1 MSRPFSIA
9 LGQIAAE
16 QTKKVTIDKA
26 VEFVS
31 RAADQGA
38 DLIVFPEIGMTQFFP
53 QFPADSKWFE
63 EAEPIPSGTTC
74 DAMQEIASKHNIAI
88 VVSIYEVAIDGVYYD
103 SAAVIDKSG
112 ELLGVQRMMHIAE
125 EPLYNE
131 KFYYKPGN
139 TDNYPVFLIGGSVK
153 LGVAVCQD
161 QFFPEHIRLLTLH
174 GAEII
179 VVPTAISAESDPML
193 LASQSAAVLNQV
205 FFAGANRVGKEGE
218 MTFIGRSHVV
228 DPAGDLVAISEEKK
242 DHLLV
247 VPVDMDF
254 VGEVRRRQ
262 NYWLRDR
269 RPETYG
275 DLVKPLF

>member
-1 MSRPFSIA
+1 ME
-9 LGQIAAE
+9 AE
-16 QTKKVTIDKA
+16 QIPGGVTC
-26 VEFVS
+26 E
-31 RAADQGA
+31 
-38 DLIVFPEIGMTQFFP
+38 
-53 QFPADSKWFE
+53 
-63 EAEPIPSGTTC
+63 
-74 DAMQEIASKHNIAI
+74 AMQKVASDHKIGV
-88 VVSIYEVAIDGVYYD
+88 VVSIYEVAIAGVYYD
-103 SAAVIDKSG
+103 SAAIIDKGG

-139 TDNYPVFLIGGSVK
+139 TDNYPAFLIGGNVK
-153 LGVAVCQD
+153 IGVAICQD

-174 GAEII
+174 GAELIA
-179 VVPTAISAESDPML
+179 VPTAISAETDPML

-205 FFAGANRVGKEGE
+205 FFAGVNRVGTEGE
-218 MTFIGRSHVV
+218 MTFIGKSHVV
-228 DPAGDLVAISEEKK
+228 DAAGNIVDISKETK

-247 VPVDMDF
+247 VPVDIDF

-275 DLVKPLF
+275 DLAKPLF

>member
-9 LGQIAAE
+9 LGQIAAL
-16 QTKKVTIDKA
+16 QTKKATIDKA
-26 VEFVS
+26 IEFVS

-38 DLIVFPEIGMTQFFP
+38 NMIVFPEIGMTQFFP
-53 QFPADSKWFE
+53 QFRADSKWFE
-63 EAEPIPSGTTC
+63 EAEPIPGGITC
-74 DAMQEIASKHNIAI
+74 DVMQEVAFKHKIAI

-125 EPLYNE
+125 EGLYNE

-139 TDNYPVFLIGGSVK
+139 TDSYPVFLIGGSVK
-153 LGVAVCQD
+153 LGVAICQD

-179 VVPTAISAESDPML
+179 VVPSAISTESDPML
-193 LASQSAAVLNQV
+193 LASQSAAALNQV
-205 FFAGANRVGKEGE
+205 FFACANRVGKERK
-218 MTFIGRSHVV
+218 MTFIGKSHVV
-228 DPAGDLVAISEEKK
+228 DPLGNIVEISKEKK

-247 VPVDMDF
+247 VPVDMNF

-275 DLVKPLF
+275 DLAKPLF

>member
-1 MSRPFSIA
+1 MSRPFTIA

-16 QTKKVTIDKA
+16 PTKPATIDKA
-26 VEFVS
+26 VAFIGQ
-31 RAADQGA
+31 AAGQGA
-38 DLIVFPEIGMTQFFP
+38 NLIVFPEIGMTKFFP
-53 QFPADSKWFE
+53 QFRAEANWFE
-63 EAEPIPSGTTC
+63 EAEPIPGGTTC
-74 DAMQEIASKHNIAI
+74 NTLQEAAAKHKMAI

-103 SAAVIDKSG
+103 SAAIIDQSG

-139 TDNYPVFLIGGSVK
+139 TTDYPVFSIGGSVK
-153 LGVAVCQD
+153 LGVAICQD

-179 VVPTAISAESDPML
+179 AVPTAIAAESDPML
-193 LASQSAAVLNQV
+193 LASQSAAALNQV
-205 FFAGANRVGKEGE
+205 FFAGTNRVGTEDE
-218 MTFIGRSHVV
+218 LTFIGKSHVV
-228 DPAGDLVAISEEKK
+228 DPTGNIVAISEEKK

-247 VPVDMDF
+247 VPVDMDL

-275 DLVKPLF
+275 DLTKPLF

>member
-1 MSRPFSIA
+1 MSRPFTIA

-16 QTKKVTIDKA
+16 QTKKATIDKA
-26 VEFVS
+26 GEFLS

-53 QFPADSKWFE
+53 QFRADPKWFE
-63 EAEPIPSGTTC
+63 EAEPIPGGATC
-74 DAMQEIASKHNIAI
+74 DAMQEFASKHKIAI
-88 VVSIYEVAIDGVYYD
+88 VVSIYEEAIAGVYYD

-125 EPLYNE
+125 EGLYNE

-139 TDNYPVFLIGGSVK
+139 TDNYPVFLIDGNVK
-153 LGVAVCQD
+153 LGVAICQD
-161 QFFPEHIRLLTLH
+161 MFFPEHIRLLTLH

-179 VVPTAISAESDPML
+179 ATPNAISDDTDPMVL
-193 LASQSAAVLNQV
+193 TAQSAGALNQV
-205 FFAGANRVGKEGE
+205 FYACANRAGTEAE
-218 MTFIGRSHVV
+218 MTFIGKSLVV
-228 DPAGDLVAISEEKK
+228 DPVGNIVDISDNNK

-262 NYWLRDR
+262 NYWIRDR